1 MAAGRTIWTVTP
13 EAFDSLLYSFHSDRD
28 HAGRLYE
35 NLRRKLLEF
44 FEARGSNMP
53 DEHADETFDRVMR
66 RITEGETIENPSAY
80 CYGVAKFVWME
91 ASRRRA
97 KEPVELDENVL
108 PSVVINDHESEAQ
121 RAREAV
127 EQRLDCLEKCLDH
140 LAVETREF
148 IVEYY
153 KEENGIKIEQRKLL
167 AERLST
173 TLNALRL
180 RASRLRRELGKCTE
194 KCVER
199 NATNISSTNKV
210 SSND

>member
-1 MAAGRTIWTVTP
+1 MWTVTP
-13 EAFDSLLYSFHSDRD
+13 EAFDSLLYSFHPDRD

-44 FEARGSNMP
+44 FESRGSHTP

-91 ASRRRA
+91 ALRRRA
-97 KEPVELDENVL
+97 KEPLELDENVL
-108 PSVVINDHESEAQ
+108 SPLTVNGHETELQ
-121 RAREAV
+121 QARDAV

-140 LAVETREF
+140 LADETREF

-173 TLNALRL
+173 TINALRL

-194 KCVER
+194 ECVARSAEQGEV
-199 NATNISSTNKV
+199 K
-210 SSND
+210 

>member
-1 MAAGRTIWTVTP
+1 MAAVRTIWTVTP
-13 EAFDSLLYSFHSDRD
+13 EAFDSLLYSLHADRD

-44 FEARGSNMP
+44 FEARGSNTP

-66 RITEGETIENPSAY
+66 RISEGETIENPAGY
-80 CYGVAKFVWME
+80 CYGVAKFVWKE

-97 KEPVELDENVL
+97 KEHLELDENTL
-108 PSVVINDHESEAQ
+108 LSPVIDGHENDLDSS
-121 RAREAV
+121 RELV
-127 EQRLDCLEKCLDH
+127 EQRLDCLERCLDH
-140 LAVETREF
+140 LADETRAF

-153 KEENGIKIEQRKLL
+153 REESGVKIEQRKLL

-180 RASRLRRELGKCTE
+180 RASRLRRELGKCTN
-194 KCVER
+194 KCVEEASVKNNR
-199 NATNISSTNKV
+199 RPDIS
-210 SSND
+210 

>member
-1 MAAGRTIWTVTP
+1 MAIRGITWAVTP
-13 EAFDSLLYSFHSDRD
+13 EAFESLLYSFHSDRD
-28 HAGRLYE
+28 QAGRAYE

-44 FEARGSNMP
+44 FEARGSHTP

-66 RITEGETIENPSAY
+66 RITEGEKVENPAAY
-80 CYGVAKFVWME
+80 CYGVAKFVWKE
-91 ASRRRA
+91 ATRQLA

-108 PSVVINDHESEAQ
+108 SPLAANGHDPELEL
-121 RAREAV
+121 AREMV
-127 EQRLDCLEKCLDH
+127 ERRLDCLEKCLDH
-140 LAVETREF
+140 LADETREF

-167 AERLST
+167 AERLNT

-194 KCVER
+194 KCVEQ
-199 NATNISSTNKV
+199 NAAGSDNRQGAK
-210 SSND
+210 